1 MIVAILLKN
10 SHPDVIHFGNSMAI
24 RWAGLLS
31 QLPSKSEIHCNRGT
45 SGIDGCL
52 STAVGHALASP
63 QKTHWLFVSDLS
75 FSMIAMVFGCQ
86 SPENLKIIVLNDGG
100 GGIFHVIKGPKRE
113 GELAQYFQTNHNR
126 SAQNTADEFNLSYR
140 QINNVESLDSEI
152 SVLTKNELCIL
163 ELFAQMAN
171 NKRAI
176 ILL

>member
-63 QKTHWLFVSDLS
+63 QKTHWLFIGDLS
-75 FSMIAMVFGCQ
+75 FFYDSNGLWLPVL
-86 SPENLKIIVLNDGG
+86 PENLKIIVLNDGG
-100 GGIFHVIKGPKRE
+100 GGIFHVIKGPNGRRTCTV
-113 GELAQYFQTNHNR
+113 F
-126 SAQNTADEFNLSYR
+126 S
-140 QINNVESLDSEI
+140 
-152 SVLTKNELCIL
+152 
-163 ELFAQMAN
+163 
-171 NKRAI
+171 NKP
-176 ILL
+176 